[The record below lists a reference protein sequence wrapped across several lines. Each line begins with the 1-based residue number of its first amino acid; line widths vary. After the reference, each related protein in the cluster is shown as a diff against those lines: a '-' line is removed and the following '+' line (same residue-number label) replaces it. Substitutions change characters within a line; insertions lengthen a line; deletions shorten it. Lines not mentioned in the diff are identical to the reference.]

1 MKRPRKASEQQTKK
15 PKYVPKA
22 NTKANANF
30 YVTAHITC
38 ENEYS
43 TLLKQTKANA
53 KANENYKIR
62 PKTNAKTN
70 VFFFVCFFGKNKTLK
85 LLGQLTEK
93 GYITKFGNG
102 RGTRYKRNA

>member
-22 NTKANANF
+22 NEKANANF

-43 TLLKQTKANA
+43 TRLKQTKTNAN
-53 KANENYKIR
+53 ANENYKIR
-62 PKTNAKTN
+62 QKTNANANENYKIHQKTNAK
-70 VFFFVCFFGKNKTLK
+70 
-85 LLGQLTEK
+85 
-93 GYITKFGNG
+93 
-102 RGTRYKRNA
+102 